1 MNNKN
6 HLNYFLNNMKEELDF
21 KDAEDFNNKVH
32 LKNNLEFRIRL
43 QKFVFLAKYFGW
55 NNSYNYN
62 MYRHGP
68 YSPALSDDYHSS
80 DVFENSPLEIQNFN
94 MDSFKNFVANKS
106 TDYLEAAS
114 TILYYKKFKR
124 NFTIKDAIN
133 ELNRIKP
140 YISSNI
146 VENAYIDVN
155 GFKLSDKQVSRNLP
169 KFVLENVKTNLNSK
183 ILDNM
188 KLFGHFDI
196 NYNQVFVLGSLDYLR
211 IVLREENLNKY
222 LKEDLFNEI
231 NRYVVDIEKIYSLC
245 NGDNEV
251 FENMSLNDLI
261 VQFDRL
267 QNYISQDLDVL
278 PRLDDD
284 NFDDSLFY

>member
-32 LKNNLEFRIRL
+32 LK
-43 QKFVFLAKYFGW
+43 
-55 NNSYNYN
+55 S
-62 MYRHGP
+62 
-68 YSPALSDDYHSS
+68 
-80 DVFENSPLEIQNFN
+80 
-94 MDSFKNFVANKS
+94 
-106 TDYLEAAS
+106 
-114 TILYYKKFKR
+114 
-124 NFTIKDAIN
+124 
-133 ELNRIKP
+133 
-140 YISSNI
+140 
-146 VENAYIDVN
+146 
-155 GFKLSDKQVSRNLP
+155 FKLSDKKVSRNLP

-196 NYNQVFVLGSLDYLR
+196 NYNQVFVLGSFDYLR

-231 NRYVVDIEKIYSLC
+231 NRYVRDIEKIYSLC

-251 FENMSLNDLI
+251 LKI
-261 VQFDRL
+261 
-267 QNYISQDLDVL
+267 
-278 PRLDDD
+278 
-284 NFDDSLFY
+284 

>member
-1 MNNKN
+1 M
-6 HLNYFLNNMKEELDF
+6 
-21 KDAEDFNNKVH
+21 
-32 LKNNLEFRIRL
+32 
-43 QKFVFLAKYFGW
+43 
-55 NNSYNYN
+55 
-62 MYRHGP
+62 
-68 YSPALSDDYHSS
+68 
-80 DVFENSPLEIQNFN
+80 
-94 MDSFKNFVANKS
+94 
-106 TDYLEAAS
+106 
-114 TILYYKKFKR
+114 
-124 NFTIKDAIN
+124 
-133 ELNRIKP
+133 NRIKP
-140 YISSNI
+140 YISSNV
-146 VENAYIDVN
+146 VESAYVDVN

-188 KLFGHFDI
+188 KLFRYFDI

-261 VQFDRL
+261 VHFDRL